1 MSEDVANF
9 WKPPILWIMRGVDI
23 LSSWVGVTLAELFW
37 VCEMT
42 YGDDLEAAD
51 AMRAANMEDID
62 MRVIL
67 SVFR

>member
-1 MSEDVANF
+1 
-9 WKPPILWIMRGVDI
+9 MRGVDI

-51 AMRAANMEDID
+51 AMREQSSLRMSLQLWFSMCFCSGFNDFFN
-62 MRVIL
+62 L
-67 SVFR
+67 

>member
-1 MSEDVANF
+1 
-9 WKPPILWIMRGVDI
+9 
-23 LSSWVGVTLAELFW
+23 
-37 VCEMT
+37 MT
-42 YGDDLEAAD
+42 YGDDFEAAD